1 MDGGGGRG
9 EGRLYLRLSALWQFG
24 EGGVGGGKR
33 GEGGDEMGREKH
45 KNKRN
50 TGINRCP
57 GHFLSYMYWT
67 GTNKN

>member
-1 MDGGGGRG
+1 MAGGGRG
-9 EGRLYLRLSALWQFG
+9 AVFKIVSVMAIWRERGRRRE
-24 EGGVGGGKR
+24 EGG
-33 GEGGDEMGREKH
+33 GGDEMGREKH

-67 GTNKN
+67 GTKKN